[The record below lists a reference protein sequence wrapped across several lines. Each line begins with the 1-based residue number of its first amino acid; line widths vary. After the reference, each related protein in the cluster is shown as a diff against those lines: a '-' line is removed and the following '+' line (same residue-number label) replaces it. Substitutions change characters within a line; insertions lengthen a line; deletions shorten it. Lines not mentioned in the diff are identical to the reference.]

1 MVILAP
7 QNLYVFVPFHN
18 YGEPTMLPKHMPTLE
33 GEEAEKFVRQDRKPL
48 SRRQKEHLKQCLEL
62 YKKNPIK

>member
-1 MVILAP
+1 
-7 QNLYVFVPFHN
+7 
-18 YGEPTMLPKHMPTLE
+18 MLPKPMPILE
-33 GEEAEKFVRQDRKPL
+33 GEDAEKFFEQDKEPL